1 MTARARDR
9 EPREPYAA
17 PALVR
22 HGTLEEVTAGA
33 AQKGTQGATD
43 KSSAPAG

>member
-1 MTARARDR
+1 MTAGAKDR

-17 PALVR
+17 PAVVR
-22 HGTLEEVTAGA
+22 HGTLEEVTAGN
-33 AQKGTQGATD
+33 AQKGTQGTTD